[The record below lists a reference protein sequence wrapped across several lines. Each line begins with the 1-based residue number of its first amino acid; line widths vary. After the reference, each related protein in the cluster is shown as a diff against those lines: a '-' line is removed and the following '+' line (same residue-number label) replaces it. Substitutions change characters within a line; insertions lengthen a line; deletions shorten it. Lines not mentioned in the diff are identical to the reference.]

1 MPFNLIPWKRA
12 DKYIFAGVCVFGV
25 LNLAI
30 SLLIVL
36 GVSW

>member
-1 MPFNLIPWKRA
+1 MPLNLIQWKKS
-12 DKYIFAGVCVFGV
+12 DKYIFAGVCVFGA

-30 SLLIVL
+30 SLLIIL